1 MCCDQY
7 DAYVQVDAA
16 SVEASAH
23 AGPPHLLALRSV
35 PTVALSRLLLRLA
48 GGAYGGWDPE
58 YGPGYG
64 GVSIIG
70 GTGAGQARRVLGLVS
85 PATVAPAISRRGR

>member
-7 DAYVQVDAA
+7 DAWVQVDD
-16 SVEASAH
+16 ASAH

-48 GGAYGGWDPE
+48 GGPYGGWAPE

-64 GVSIIG
+64 GIS

-85 PATVAPAISRRGR
+85 PATVAQPSRDVVISRRGC